1 MNSIGLPSFWKLYY
15 ELPQN
20 IRKQAIKNYHLW
32 REHPELPGLQF
43 KLVGKK
49 LPVYS
54 VRVNDNYRALGILKD
69 DTMNWFWIG
78 KHDEYDRILDNL

>member
-1 MNSIGLPSFWKLYY
+1 MNSIGLPPFWKLYY

-20 IRKQAIKNYHLW
+20 VRKQAIKNLSLW
-32 REHPELPGLQF
+32 REHPELPCWQF

-54 VRVNDNYRALGILKD
+54 DRINDNYRALGILKN

-78 KHDEYDRILDNL
+78 KHDEYERILESV